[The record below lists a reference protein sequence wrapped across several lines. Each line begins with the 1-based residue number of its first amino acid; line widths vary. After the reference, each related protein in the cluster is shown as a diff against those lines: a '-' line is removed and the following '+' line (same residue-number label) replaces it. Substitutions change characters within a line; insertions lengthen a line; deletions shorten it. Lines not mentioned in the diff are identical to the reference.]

1 MNERIRELVRQA
13 VESVDIVTGNE
24 SLDDELAK
32 MYIPDCFSEKFA
44 ELIIRECSDIADKAE
59 PYKANDLIKQHFGVE
74 DKSIKVGSRIKVVSK
89 FNVGARGTVNYIEP
103 TGKLW
108 VRRDGASSD
117 VSYYPTE
124 VIGDD

>member
-1 MNERIRELVRQA
+1 MNEQLVK
-13 VESVDIVTGNE
+13 D
-24 SLDDELAK
+24 LAK
-32 MYIPDCFSEKFA
+32 KAGLIAPYGSDREGLRDFDYRMFA
-44 ELIIRECSDIADKAE
+44 ELIVRECATLAFDGPNGILE
-59 PYKANDLIKQHFGVE
+59 HFGVNNN
-74 DKSIKVGSRIKVVSK
+74 SIKVGSRIKVVSK

>member
-1 MNERIRELVRQA
+1 MNSVKVDKLYKLAMVQDG
-13 VESVDIVTGNE
+13 VETEQDLIHAFTQLIV
-24 SLDDELAK
+24 
-32 MYIPDCFSEKFA
+32 M
-44 ELIIRECSDIADKAE
+44 ECADIADKAE

-89 FNVGARGTVNYIEP
+89 FNVGDRGTVNYIEP
-103 TGKLW
+103 SGKLW

-117 VSYYPTE
+117 VSYYPEE

>member
-1 MNERIRELVRQA
+1 MNKRIRLLAEQA
-13 VESVDIVTGNE
+13 GAETWSRAPMRAVTG
-24 SLDDELAK
+24 LAFTDENL
-32 MYIPDCFSEKFA
+32 EKFA
-44 ELIIRECSDIADKAE
+44 ELIVRECADIADKAE
-59 PYKANDLIKQHFGVE
+59 PYKANELIKEHFGVE
-74 DKSIKVGSRIKVVSK
+74 DNSIKVGSRIKVVSK